1 MKNLKGSIILLIAA
15 FFWGTTFVAQ
25 TMGAGKVGTFTFNA
39 SRCVIGSTFLLIVSL
54 IRDTWIKHKNTDN
67 KPISVTVANNTTAP
81 PYNTKAEAHVTSK
94 WPLVPGIICGT
105 VVFLA
110 MTTQQAGLSFY
121 PDDAAASGRAGF
133 LTATYVVMVAVIEQ
147 LVLLIN
153 KKKGKTTD
161 EGLSIIVMLSVLITV
176 IGMYLLCVGKGGF
189 TSLYVG
195 DIIEFGCAFC
205 FTAHILVVDK
215 YNNTDSIKLSCIQFA
230 TCMLLSVIGG
240 LISHES
246 VNLNNVQLAL
256 PAILYAGILSSGVAY
271 TCQMIGQKYAK
282 PAVASIVMSLESV
295 FAVISGAIVLKEV
308 MNGREILGCI
318 LVFSAVI
325 LAQIPGFIK
334 K

>member
-67 KPISVTVANNTTAP
+67 KQTTK
-81 PYNTKAEAHVTSK
+81 TLVISK
-94 WPLVPGIICGT
+94 WPFIPGVICGT

-121 PDDAAASGRAGF
+121 PEDAAASGRAGF

-240 LISHES
+240 VISHES

-325 LAQIPGFIK
+325 LAQIPSFIK